1 MEREQLIARYNE
13 LYDKMKSS
21 RNVKYMQIFGEAEK
35 YMFGELAG
43 MNQEMAERWLSH
55 LEPVCWNN
63 YLSDK
68 EAVNIGKTIVNQD
81 GKKGFHWDYNVF
93 VNAVKQ
99 LGGKVE
105 DKPYYNS
112 YALWVT
118 ANMIYSDHAES
129 IAEDMGY
136 ESPINVPNDK
146 MALSCYKKA
155 LEKLKDVDNDDFVR
169 DYFRRKMYDRK
180 D

>member
-1 MEREQLIARYNE
+1 MTKEQLIARYNE

-43 MNQEMAERWLSH
+43 THQEVAERWLSH
-55 LEPVCWNN
+55 LEPVCWHN

-68 EAVNIGKTIVNQD
+68 EALNIGQTIENQD
-81 GKKGFHWDYNVF
+81 GSKGFHWDYNVF
-93 VNAVKQ
+93 TNAVKQ
-99 LGGKVE
+99 LGGIIE
-105 DKPYYNS
+105 EKPYYNS
-112 YALWVT
+112 YALWAT
-118 ANMIYSDHAES
+118 ANMIYSDHARS

-136 ESPINVPNDK
+136 ENPMSVPNEK

-155 LEKLKDVDNDDFVR
+155 LEKLKDIDNEDFVR

>member
-1 MEREQLIARYNE
+1 MEREQLMARYNE

-68 EAVNIGKTIVNQD
+68 EAVNIGKAIVNQD

-93 VNAVKQ
+93 TNAVKQ

-136 ESPINVPNDK
+136 ENPMNVPNDK

>member
-1 MEREQLIARYNE
+1 MTKEQLIARYNE
-13 LYDKMKSS
+13 LYEKMKSS

-43 MNQEMAERWLSH
+43 THQEVAERWLSH
-55 LEPVCWNN
+55 LEPVCWHN

-68 EAVNIGKTIVNQD
+68 EALNIGRTIENQD
-81 GKKGFHWDYNVF
+81 GSKGFHWDYNVF
-93 VNAVKQ
+93 TNAVKQ
-99 LGGKVE
+99 LGGIIE
-105 DKPYYNS
+105 EKPYYNS
-112 YALWVT
+112 YALWAT
-118 ANMIYSDHAES
+118 ANMIYSDHARS

-136 ESPINVPNDK
+136 ENPMSVPNEK

-155 LEKLKDVDNDDFVR
+155 LEKLKDVDNEDFVR
-169 DYFRRKMYDRK
+169 DYFRRRMYDKK

>member
-1 MEREQLIARYNE
+1 MMTKEELVKRYTE
-13 LYDKMKSS
+13 LYNKMKES
-21 RNVKYMQIFGEAEK
+21 RNVKYMRIFGESEK

-43 MNQEMAERWLSH
+43 RHPDIAERWLSH
-55 LEPVCWNN
+55 LEPVCWHN
-63 YLSDK
+63 YLSEH
-68 EAVNIGKTIVNQD
+68 EAMNIGKEIENQD
-81 GKKGFHWDYNVF
+81 GTLGYHWDYHVF
-93 VNAVKQ
+93 VSAVKQ

-112 YALWVT
+112 YALWAT

-136 ESPINVPNDK
+136 DKVMNVPNER

-155 LEKLKDVDNDDFVR
+155 VEKLKDVDNDDFVR
-169 DYFRRKMYDRK
+169 DYFRGKMYDK
-180 D
+180 G

>member
-1 MEREQLIARYNE
+1 MEKERMIARYDE

-21 RNVKYMQIFGEAEK
+21 RNVKYMQIFGESEK

-43 MNQEMAERWLSH
+43 VHPEMAERWLSH
-55 LEPVCWNN
+55 LEPVCWHN

-81 GKKGFHWDYNVF
+81 ESKGYHWDYNVF
-93 VNAVKQ
+93 TSAVKQ
-99 LGGKVE
+99 LGGRVE

-112 YALWVT
+112 YALWAT

-136 ESPINVPNDK
+136 EKPMNVPNDK

-155 LEKLKDVDNDDFVR
+155 LEKLKDVDNEDFVR

>member
-1 MEREQLIARYNE
+1 MEREQLINRYNE

-35 YMFGELAG
+35 YMFGELASAHIDI
-43 MNQEMAERWLSH
+43 AERWLSH

-68 EAVNIGKTIVNQD
+68 EAVNIGRTIENQD
-81 GKKGFHWDYNVF
+81 GSKGFHWDYHVFTNV
-93 VNAVKQ
+93 VKQ
-99 LGGKVE
+99 LGGKLE
-105 DKPYYNS
+105 EKPYYNS
-112 YALWVT
+112 YALWVV
-118 ANMIYSDHAES
+118 ANTIYSDHAES
-129 IAEDMGY
+129 IAEDMGFQG
-136 ESPINVPNDK
+136 SMNVPNDK

-155 LEKLKDVDNDDFVR
+155 LEKLKDVDNEDFVR
-169 DYFRRKMYDRK
+169 DYFRHRMYDKK

>member
-1 MEREQLIARYNE
+1 MIKEQLMSRYAE

-21 RNVKYMQIFGEAEK
+21 KNVKYMRVFGDAEK

-43 MNQEMAERWLSH
+43 LNTELAERWLSH

-81 GKKGFHWDYNVF
+81 GSKGFHWDYNVF
-93 VNAVKQ
+93 TNTVKQ

-112 YALWVT
+112 YALWAT

-129 IAEDMGY
+129 IAEDMDY
-136 ESPINVPNDK
+136 KTTSEVPPEK
-146 MALSCYKKA
+146 MALSCYRKA
-155 LEKLKDVDNDDFVR
+155 VEKLKDVDNDDFVR
-169 DYFRRKMYDRK
+169 DYFRHRMYNMQ
-180 D
+180 